1 MFGLDKKKLSIS
13 DVEYELV
20 DEKISEFL
28 QSKGSLLIEDD
39 FLIAGGTSVLIKRYI
54 VDDKVLTISISDDGI
69 VNISGQKNI
78 INHISSFLERK

>member
-13 DVEYELV
+13 DVEYELI
-20 DEKISEFL
+20 DEKITEIL

-54 VDDKVLTISISDDGI
+54 VDDKVLTISISDDGT